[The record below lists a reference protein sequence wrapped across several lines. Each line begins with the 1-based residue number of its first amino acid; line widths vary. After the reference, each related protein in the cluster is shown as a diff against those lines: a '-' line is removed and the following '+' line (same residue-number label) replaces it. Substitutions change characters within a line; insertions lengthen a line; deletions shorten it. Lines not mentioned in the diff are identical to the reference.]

1 MQEIAIGAL
10 KPGMEL
16 AQQISSPDEKISL
29 GQGAIL
35 TEAWISKFK
44 EWGRSSV
51 RIACQNRHTGAGAQ
65 ELDVLLQQVFELAA
79 PDKSRSVVK
88 SNQSVYEELQTC
100 CQYVESQLRRIYLMA
115 RCGRPIPLRELEQLA
130 KEKLYPLL
138 DRKGAFIYIHASGRA
153 DAYLYRHA
161 IDVALLV
168 GFIGRWLGYSEAEVR
183 NLVYAGLVL
192 DIGKAKVAFE
202 IISKSGP
209 LTLDEMELSKK
220 HVRHSLQLLLGNE
233 MMEKAILDGILQHHE
248 RIDGLGYPLG
258 LDGNKISP
266 FARILA
272 IADVYDALVSDRY
285 YRQGISP
292 IDAVYTMMY
301 EMSGYFDSHVLGTF
315 IDRMR
320 QQLVGASVE
329 LTNGATGK
337 ITFFEPFPNL
347 QPVVT
352 LEDGIILDLSSR
364 SDIAIAMIKVT

>member
-1 MQEIAIGAL
+1 VQEIAIGAL

-16 AQQISSPDEKISL
+16 AQKISSPDEKISL